1 MNEYL
6 ITKPDSTLLK
16 PIPRKI
22 GRQNIGWD
30 TKNILFSGIDIWNC
44 YEFSFLEKSG
54 KPFVGILRIKYP
66 SESEFL
72 IESKSLKLYLNSFN
86 MAVFEN
92 LKEAIIKIKNDLKS
106 ALNSAN
112 IKLIITTYEDLNQKF
127 DLAKKF
133 KCIDE
138 LKPKNPFQYE
148 VNTDLL
154 QMEQVEKKE
163 HFLMSNLLKS
173 NCPITDQPDW
183 GAVYI
188 YYLAN
193 KKKITEESL
202 LQYIVSYR
210 NHQEFHEVCCER
222 ILFHLINKIQPEKIM
237 VLCKYNRRGG
247 IDINPLRVYPKEK
260 EFVKNLPTELKE
272 ILYLRE
278 FRQ

>member
-1 MNEYL
+1 MNKYL
-6 ITKPDSTLLK
+6 SKPNPNLLK

-30 TKNILFSGIDIWNC
+30 TKNIPFSGIDIWNC

-54 KPFVGILRIKYP
+54 LPFAGILGIEYP
-66 SESEFL
+66 SDTEFL

-86 MAVFEN
+86 MAVFDNYNEV
-92 LKEAIIKIKNDLKS
+92 KKIIENDLKS

-112 IKLIITTYEDLNQKF
+112 IKLIITIYEDFNQKF
-127 DLAKKF
+127 NLSKKF

-138 LKPKNPFQYE
+138 SKPKNPFQYE
-148 VNTDLL
+148 VNPDLL
-154 QMEQVEKKE
+154 QAEQAEKKE

-173 NCPITDQPDW
+173 NCPITGQPDW
-183 GAVYI
+183 GTVYI
-188 YYLAN
+188 YYLAD
-193 KKKITEESL
+193 KKQITEESL

-222 ILFHLINKIQPEKIM
+222 ILFHLINKIQPKKIV

-260 EFVKNLPTELKE
+260 EFVKNLPTELKK